1 MTDTE
6 RITNEVY
13 DRFLDPDESP
23 LYAPAEEYEDPTA
36 PAIGIRNGL
45 ILSIL
50 FWLGLVLVAILL
62 IRGCK

>member
-13 DRFLDPDESP
+13 DRYMADPF
-23 LYAPAEEYEDPTA
+23 YAPIDEDPLA

-45 ILSIL
+45 ILGII
-50 FWLGLVLVAILL
+50 FWGLALVAILL

>member
-13 DRFLDPDESP
+13 DRYTGMSGNP
-23 LYAPAEEYEDPTA
+23 LYAPIDYEDPMA

-45 ILSIL
+45 ILGIIFWVGVIL
-50 FWLGLVLVAILL
+50 CFCPWS
-62 IRGCK
+62 CK